1 MPKDYE
7 VFLED
12 ILSSIDKIQAYV
24 GDVSF
29 DEFVKNEMRVDA
41 VVRNL
46 TIIGEAAGRI
56 PPEARR
62 KYQSIEWKKIVGLRN
77 ILMHAYS
84 GIDLEIL
91 WDIIKNKLPVLKKNI
106 GMIVIK

>member
-1 MPKDYE
+1 MPKDYT
-7 VFLED
+7 VFLKD
-12 ILSSIDKIQAYV
+12 ILSSIDKIQTYV
-24 GDVSF
+24 GDASF
-29 DEFVKNEMRVDA
+29 DEFVKDELRVDA

-56 PPEARR
+56 PAEARH

-84 GIDLEIL
+84 GIDPDIL
-91 WDIIKNKLPVLKKNI
+91 WDIVKNKLPVLKRDI
-106 GMIVIK
+106 AMIVGK